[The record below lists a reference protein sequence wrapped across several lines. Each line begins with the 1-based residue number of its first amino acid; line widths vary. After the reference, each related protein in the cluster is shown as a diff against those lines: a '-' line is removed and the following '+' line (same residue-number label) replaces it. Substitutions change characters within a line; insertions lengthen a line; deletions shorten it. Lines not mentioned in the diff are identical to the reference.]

1 MHKIKCI
8 LFYTWNAFV
17 GLERQMGR
25 ASVHWAGIEFGS
37 SVPVRAEVAM
47 ISWNM
52 ENEGTETDQS

>member
-1 MHKIKCI
+1 
-8 LFYTWNAFV
+8 
-17 GLERQMGR
+17 MGR